1 MSASTHADAVG
12 LAAHDIPCTNLADS
26 SATTIAEL
34 AQGKLAVLGAAQ
46 PPARPRRWKP
56 RALRL
61 ATVFSQRYHARWLG
75 TGTRC
80 GGRKRWLA
88 TLPTSSGNGSRPR

>member
-1 MSASTHADAVG
+1 MTTHADAVG

-56 RALRL
+56 GALSGSLPSSRSDTMPGGI
-61 ATVFSQRYHARWLG
+61 A
-75 TGTRC
+75 TGTR
-80 GGRKRWLA
+80 
-88 TLPTSSGNGSRPR
+88 

>member
-1 MSASTHADAVG
+1 MSTSTHADAVG

-46 PPARPRRWKP
+46 PPARPAP
-56 RALRL
+56 P
-61 ATVFSQRYHARWLG
+61 
-75 TGTRC
+75 
-80 GGRKRWLA
+80 
-88 TLPTSSGNGSRPR
+88 LPAVWNFCLELLPAPAAAAESAG

>member
-1 MSASTHADAVG
+1 MTTHADAVG

-61 ATVFSQRYHARWLG
+61 ATVFSQRYHARWHCYRHPL
-75 TGTRC
+75 R
-80 GGRKRWLA
+80 RPKALA
-88 TLPTSSGNGSRPR
+88 SYPPGLLRSGSRPR

>member
-46 PPARPRRWKP
+46 PPARPAVASCLEFLP
-56 RALRL
+56 GIA
-61 ATVFSQRYHARWLG
+61 

-88 TLPTSSGNGSRPR
+88 SLPTSSGNGSGPR

>member
-46 PPARPRRWKP
+46 PPARPRRCQLSGISAWNCYRHPLRRPK
-56 RALRL
+56 AL
-61 ATVFSQRYHARWLG
+61 ASQPPDLLR
-75 TGTRC
+75 
-80 GGRKRWLA
+80 
-88 TLPTSSGNGSRPR
+88 SGSRPR

>member
-34 AQGKLAVLGAAQ
+34 AQGKLAVLGAANR
-46 PPARPRRWKP
+46 PPAPP
-56 RALRL
+56 
-61 ATVFSQRYHARWLG
+61 
-75 TGTRC
+75 
-80 GGRKRWLA
+80 
-88 TLPTSSGNGSRPR
+88 LPAVWNFCLELLPAPAAAAESAG